1 MIGGYIFYL
10 KIRKFRAFKN
20 DRGVKFSF
28 QKSKKLDLQKL
39 MGGIFFISKI
49 VFSVKEKT

>member
-1 MIGGYIFYL
+1 MIGGYIFHF
-10 KIRKFRAFKN
+10 KTQKFRALKN

-39 MGGIFFISKI
+39 MGGYIFHFKNCFFSK
-49 VFSVKEKT
+49 VFQ

>member
-1 MIGGYIFYL
+1 MIGGYIFHF
-10 KIRKFRAFKN
+10 KNRKFRALKN

-39 MGGIFFISKI
+39 IGGVYFSFQKLFFQ
-49 VFSVKEKT
+49 

>member
-1 MIGGYIFYL
+1 MIGGYIFHL

-28 QKSKKLDLQKL
+28 QNSKKLDLQKL
-39 MGGIFFISKI
+39 MGGYIFHFKNC
-49 VFSVKEKT
+49 FLVK

>member
-1 MIGGYIFYL
+1 MIGGYIFHL

-28 QKSKKLDLQKL
+28 ENSKKLDLQKL

-49 VFSVKEKT
+49 VFSVK

>member
-1 MIGGYIFYL
+1 MIGGYIFHF
-10 KIRKFRAFKN
+10 KNRKFRAFKN

-39 MGGIFFISKI
+39 MGGVYFSFQKLFFQ
-49 VFSVKEKT
+49 